1 MTAHDAKALEA
12 QDKEEVEGTL
22 ERTRPGLTFTP
33 AVDIYETEK
42 AITLIADMPGV
53 KPENLDIDLREDV
66 LTMTGEPEVSGK
78 AGETPILEEYR
89 TGRFVRRF
97 TLSDVIDQSKIEA
110 QISDGVLT
118 LVLPK
123 AEKAVPRKVAVK
135 AG

>member
-1 MTAHDAKALEA
+1 MTARDPKALEA
-12 QDKEEVEGTL
+12 QDKQEVEGTL

-33 AVDIYETEK
+33 AVDIFETEK

-53 KPENLDIDLREDV
+53 RSENLDIDLREDV
-66 LTMTGEPEVSGK
+66 LTLSGEPDVPGK
-78 AGETPILEEYR
+78 EGETPILEEYR
-89 TGRFVRRF
+89 IGRYVRRF

-110 QISDGVLT
+110 EISNGVLT

-123 AEKAVPRKVAVK
+123 AEKAVPRKISVK

>member
-1 MTAHDAKALEA
+1 MTARDAKALEA
-12 QDKEEVEGTL
+12 QDKQEVEGTL

-33 AVDIYETEK
+33 AVDIFETEEG
-42 AITLIADMPGV
+42 ITLIADMPGV

-66 LTMTGEPEVSGK
+66 LTMTGETEAPGK
-78 AGETPILEEYR
+78 EGESPVLEEYR
-89 TGRFVRRF
+89 TGRYVRRF

-110 QISDGVLT
+110 EISDGVLR